1 MQHSVRNILIGA
13 VCFGFL
19 SAPAFSAAYKQEYK
33 LSVVP
38 GASSGWGLSG
48 KFFADLVR
56 EKTDGRINI
65 KPYYGAQL
73 MAGKQTSEL
82 LLVRRGA
89 IDFALASTINWSP
102 QIKELNL
109 TALPFFVAN
118 NPDRFKAMDAI
129 EAGKS
134 GQMLVKAIE
143 KTGVK
148 FIGWAENGFRE
159 LTTSKGPIN
168 KPDDMKGMKLRVCS
182 TPIFIDI
189 FSALG
194 ANPQAINWS
203 EAVTGFQQGI
213 VDGQE
218 NPTNGINIPLK
229 IWTWHQYHTDWHYMI
244 DPLFLTAN
252 SKVWKSFSKQD
263 QKIIMECAAE
273 TEKYSKAM
281 SRLGYDNGEA
291 MAYLKS
297 IGKLP
302 EVTDPYGELA
312 KNKMTVTRFTPEQ
325 IKAFYDATAGVRAE
339 WTPKIG
345 TELVKAAEA
354 DMKAAR

>member
-1 MQHSVRNILIGA
+1 MKRIYRSALLA
-13 VCFGFL
+13 AMCL
-19 SAPAFSAAYKQEYK
+19 SLFAAPADAAYKKEYK

-38 GASSGWGLSG
+38 GATSGWGLSASH
-48 KFFADLVR
+48 FADLVKER
-56 EKTDGRINI
+56 TNGRINI
-65 KPYYGAQL
+65 KVYPGAQL

-102 QIKELNL
+102 QVQELNL
-109 TALPFFVAN
+109 TAMPFFVAN
-118 NPDRFKAMDAI
+118 NPDRYKAMDAI

-134 GQMLVKAIE
+134 GEMLIKAIE

-168 KPDDMKGMKLRVCS
+168 KPADMAGMKLRVCG

-194 ANPQAINWS
+194 TNPQAINWS

-218 NPTNGINIPLK
+218 NPTNGINIPLQ
-229 IWTWHQYHTDWHYMI
+229 IWTWHKYHTDWHYMI
-244 DPLFLTAN
+244 DPLLLTSNA
-252 SKVWKSFSKQD
+252 KVWKSFSAED
-263 QKIIMECAAE
+263 QKILMECAKD
-273 TEKYSKAM
+273 TEKYSKAL
-281 SRLGYDNGEA
+281 SRLGFDDGSSLAYLQSINKVPAVSDPYKA
-291 MAYLKS
+291 MAEK
-297 IGKLP
+297 GMNVVK
-302 EVTDPYGELA
+302 
-312 KNKMTVTRFTPEQ
+312 FTPEM
-325 IKAFYDATAGVRAE
+325 IKEFYDATKSVRDK
-339 WTPKIG
+339 WTPIIG
-345 TELVKAAEA
+345 EELVKAAEA
-354 DMKAAR
+354 DMKAAQ